1 MGSRILLQSL
11 VECCMEKAIVGFG
24 KDMWEK
30 MKGQIAQIS
39 LIKSLR
45 VRIFLLLLVMGMIP
59 SVIDRNTL
67 LNNYEERAVNVKIS
81 EVSNQ
86 FKIIANHLLTYN
98 YLKDPSSEVINA
110 ELNQISNLYDG
121 RVLIINSN
129 FKVIKDT
136 YGISE
141 GKTII
146 SEEVVKCFKGE
157 NTVYY
162 DQKDGLIELTIPI
175 TETVIST
182 GNVSDPPQIKGVLLS
197 SISTDTIALTIS
209 ILQRKAFVLQM
220 VMTILIIVMSLAI
233 SHILIVPFHK
243 VTKAIKEVKEG
254 FTDEAISVPD
264 YEETEHI
271 VDAFNDVLKRM
282 RTLDKS
288 RQEFVSNVSHE
299 LKTPLT
305 SMKVLADSLIMQQEV
320 PNELYQ
326 EFMVDIAQEI
336 ERENKIINDLLTLVK
351 LDKTDGELNI
361 ESVDINALLELLMKR
376 LRPIAR
382 QQNIEVILESNRLV
396 QAKVDEVK
404 MTLALSNLIENAIKY
419 NKQNGWV
426 RVVLDADYQYFTVMV
441 EDSGMGIPEEALERI
456 YERFYRVDK
465 SHSKEIGGNGL
476 GLAITR
482 NIILMHRGTIQVS
495 SVENEGTT
503 FLVKIPLIHSK

>member
-1 MGSRILLQSL
+1 MAL
-11 VECCMEKAIVGFG
+11 E

-30 MKGQIAQIS
+30 MKGQMAQIS

-67 LNNYEERAVNVKIS
+67 LHNYEERAVNVKIS